1 MLIRT
6 QFFVVENVHQKTK
19 LFSGKLS
26 SGGINLRG
34 GMPPLAYAF
43 QAHFFD
49 GWNGTTGNIGKNW
62 FWMIGKNDLHLLCS
76 DLTIRKGLLGLAVF
90 WLMSEVLGGVEQI

>member
-1 MLIRT
+1 M
-6 QFFVVENVHQKTK
+6 VY
-19 LFSGKLS
+19 
-26 SGGINLRG
+26 GINLRG

-43 QAHFFD
+43 QADFVD
-49 GWNGTTGNIGKNW
+49 GRNGTTGNLGKNW

-90 WLMSEVLGGVEQI
+90 RLMSEVLCGVEHI